1 MRALADGSVRE
12 SLMTCFQ
19 EAGMPAGV
27 WTNDVLDRMRG
38 TGDAVGDAAI
48 AEIYE
53 LGRQEEVRQALL
65 AFGKNGDALP
75 AGLPSRLQRYF
86 EQTSALPEWADRELI
101 ERGRVLLGRYEA
113 LVVSTLLCASLP
125 LCYGCGDG
133 AQVLARSQRLTS
145 GVYRRLM
152 ETSQFVVD
160 VLDDGGLEPRG
171 RGIRSAQKIR
181 LLHATMR
188 YHVGRQGDWTRAWG
202 LPVNQEDLAG
212 TLMSFSVV
220 IPRGLG
226 RLGVDLP
233 PRDRD
238 AFFHVWR
245 IVGYVLGVDDRLNP
259 SSFDEGAELF
269 DTILRRQQKSSE
281 AGIALT
287 KGVLDFIREVL
298 PGPVFAG
305 AGPTLIRHLIGDQ
318 AADLVKVPPADLT
331 KSALQAGSV
340 LNYGYGKAGDTAP
353 LAAKAAS
360 ELGLVVFK
368 NGLRLSNK
376 GRRYEWQVPTGLTE
390 SHPS

>member
-1 MRALADGSVRE
+1 
-12 SLMTCFQ
+12 
-19 EAGMPAGV
+19 MPAGV
-27 WTNDVLDRMRG
+27 WTDEVLDGMRRA
-38 TGDAVGDAAI
+38 GDAVGDAAI
-48 AEIYE
+48 AETYE

-65 AFGKNGDALP
+65 GFGKNSDAMP
-75 AGLPSRLQRYF
+75 VGLPSQLQRYF
-86 EQTSALPEWADRELI
+86 EQSSVLPEWADRELI
-101 ERGRVLLGRYEA
+101 ERGRALLGRYEA

-145 GVYRRLM
+145 GVYRRLL

-160 VLDDGGLEPRG
+160 VLDDGGLESRG
-171 RGIRSAQKIR
+171 RGLRSAQKIR

-188 YHVGRQGDWTRAWG
+188 YHVGRQDDWDGAWG

-220 IPRGLG
+220 IPRGLR

-233 PRDRD
+233 SEDRD

-245 IVGYVLGVDDRLNP
+245 VVGHVLGVDDRLNP
-259 SSFDEGAELF
+259 TAFDDGAELF
-269 DTILRRQQKSSE
+269 DTILRRQQKSSQ

-287 KGVLDFIREVL
+287 KAVLDFIREVL
-298 PGPVFAG
+298 PGPAFAG
-305 AGPTLIRHLIGDQ
+305 AGPTLIRHLIGDR
-318 AADLVKVPPADLT
+318 AADIVNVPPADLT
-331 KSALQAGSV
+331 KAALQAGSV
-340 LNYGYGKAGDTAP
+340 MNFGYGKTGDTAP
-353 LAAKAAS
+353 FVARAAS

-368 NGLRLSNK
+368 NGLRLTNK

-390 SHPS
+390 PQPS

>member
-1 MRALADGSVRE
+1 
-12 SLMTCFQ
+12 
-19 EAGMPAGV
+19 MPAGA
-27 WTNDVLDRMRG
+27 WTDEVLDRMRK
-38 TGDAVGDAAI
+38 TGDAAGDAAI
-48 AEIYE
+48 AETYE
-53 LGRQEEVRQALL
+53 LCRQDEVRQALL
-65 AFGKNGDALP
+65 GFGKNSDAPP
-75 AGLPSRLQRYF
+75 AGLPPQLQRYF
-86 EQTSALPEWADRELI
+86 EQSSVLPEWADQELI
-101 ERGRVLLGRYEA
+101 ERGRTLLGRYEA
-113 LVVSTLLCASLP
+113 LIVSTLLCASLP
-125 LCYGCGDG
+125 LCYGCADG

-160 VLDDGGLEPRG
+160 VLDNGGLGPRG

-188 YHVGRQGDWTRAWG
+188 YHVGRQVDWNPAWG

-233 PRDRD
+233 TEERD

-245 IVGYVLGVDDRLNP
+245 VIGHILGVDDRLNP
-259 SSFDEGAELF
+259 PAFEDGAALF
-269 DTILRRQQKSSE
+269 DTILRRRQKSSQ
-281 AGIALT
+281 AGIVLT

-298 PGPVFAG
+298 PGPAFAG
-305 AGPTLIRHLIGDQ
+305 VGPTLVRYLIGDR
-318 AADLVKVPPADLT
+318 AADLVEVPSADFSKT
-331 KSALQAGSV
+331 ALQAGSV
-340 LNYGYGKAGDTAP
+340 VNCGYGKTGDTAP

-368 NGLRLSNK
+368 NGLRLTNK
-376 GRRYEWQVPTGLTE
+376 GRRHEWQVPTGLTE
-390 SHPS
+390 SQPS

>member
-1 MRALADGSVRE
+1 
-12 SLMTCFQ
+12 
-19 EAGMPAGV
+19 MPAAA
-27 WTNDVLDRMRG
+27 WTDEVLDPMREV
-38 TGDAVGDAAI
+38 GDAVGDAAI
-48 AEIYE
+48 AETYE

-65 AFGKNGDALP
+65 GFGRNSDALP
-75 AGLPSRLQRYF
+75 ADLPPQLQRYF
-86 EQTSALPEWADRELI
+86 EQSSALPEWADRELI
-101 ERGRVLLGRYEA
+101 ERGRALLGRYET

-125 LCYGCGDG
+125 LCYGCADG

-160 VLDDGGLEPRG
+160 VLDHGGLGPGG
-171 RGIRSAQKIR
+171 RGLRSAQKIR

-188 YHVGRQGDWTRAWG
+188 YHVGRQGDWNRAWG

-220 IPRGLG
+220 IPRGLR

-233 PRDRD
+233 DDDRD

-245 IVGYVLGVDDRLNP
+245 VVGHVLGVDDRLNP
-259 SSFDEGAELF
+259 ASFDDGAELF

-281 AGIALT
+281 AGTALT

-298 PGPVFAG
+298 PGPAFTG
-305 AGPTLIRHLIGDQ
+305 AGPTLVRHLIGDQ
-318 AADLVKVPPADLT
+318 AADLVKVPPADFT
-331 KSALQAGSV
+331 KTALQAGTV
-340 LNYGYGKAGDTAP
+340 LNFGYGKSGDTAP

-368 NGLRLSNK
+368 SGLRLTNR
-376 GRRYEWQVPTGLTE
+376 GRRYEWQVPIGLTE
-390 SHPS
+390 PQPS